1 MKVSEELGLTLE
13 DHRQAFE
20 EVSFLL
26 EIFATTVHDL
36 MGGATDSVGRIAGR
50 EMAKKLPLYIP
61 NPTLEDVL
69 AQVAGRMEKGF
80 EIRFTSSGGGADLTF
95 ERCALRDVCR
105 VRGLAL
111 GGPLCSLFRS
121 YLDGLVNELVYR
133 PVKSRIISTGERCE
147 LRLEVR

>member
-1 MKVSEELGLTLE
+1 MKASEDLTLTLE
-13 DHRQAFE
+13 DHQKAFT

-26 EIFATTVHDL
+26 DIFAATVHDL

-61 NPTLEDVL
+61 DPTLEDVL
-69 AQVAGRMEKGF
+69 EQVAGRLKKGF
-80 EIRFTSSGGGADLTF
+80 EIRFTSSGGGADVTF

-121 YLDGLVNELVYR
+121 YLDGVVNELAYR
-133 PVKSRIISTGERCE
+133 PVKSRIVSTGEHCE
-147 LRLEVR
+147 LRLEMR